1 MAEVIADEIETAG
14 YPRAMTCDSGEG
26 VPPWLL
32 WVVGRLG
39 EATLVLRDA
48 SEDAAEVGNRGGAGA
63 PAWVAFAEAHGW
75 DCVDDFDDCHYFDVP
90 VADWG
95 LFGDAGVALIRLQA
109 AEDRLDVSPDEEGAP
124 VTAVVQAIESM
135 LVEARAGR
143 LRSVAAVGEV
153 PQGSFHALAYGKY
166 NSDVLIGLI
175 ERLKVRLVISSD
187 YWHDDEDEELPSR

>member
-14 YPRAMTCDSGEG
+14 YPRAMACDSGDG
-26 VPPWLL
+26 LPPWLL
-32 WVVGRLG
+32 WAVGRLG

-95 LFGDAGVALIRLQA
+95 LFGDAGAALIRREA
-109 AEDRLDVSPDEEGAP
+109 AEDRSHPDEEAVP
-124 VTAVVQAIESM
+124 VATVVQAIESM